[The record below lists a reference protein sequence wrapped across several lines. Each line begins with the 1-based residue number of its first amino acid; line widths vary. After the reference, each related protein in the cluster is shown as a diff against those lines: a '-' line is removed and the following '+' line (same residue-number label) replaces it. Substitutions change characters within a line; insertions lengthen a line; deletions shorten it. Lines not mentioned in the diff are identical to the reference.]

1 MSKARDLAN
10 AGTALT
16 TVSATELGYLDGV
29 TSAVQTQINSKIGSA
44 SAINPTI
51 LDAKGDLISASA
63 DNTPAILSVGTNGQV
78 LTAASGQTSGLQWTT
93 LSSGGMTEITTVVPN
108 ASSIDFSSISGSY
121 KQLLLVWHGIKTSDD
136 TSQFDIRFNSDSTA
150 KYPIKQFNGGSFGSD
165 DSGTNIS
172 ASNNQGTS
180 NSVFNTGT
188 QGTSYSTT
196 SSGTLLIDNYASATY
211 YKPYYLQFAK
221 AGINI
226 RWIWGSY
233 ISATAITSINI
244 FRVSGTGNL
253 QTITGGYIKLYGIS

>member
-1 MSKARDLAN
+1 MTKARNLADN
-10 AGTALT
+10 ALT
-16 TVSATELGYLDGV
+16 TVSPTELGYLDGV
-29 TSAVQTQINSKIGSA
+29 TSGVQTQLDAKLANA
-44 SAINPTI
+44 
-51 LDAKGDLISASA
+51 LVDAKGDVLTATA
-63 DNTPAILSVGTNGQV
+63 DNTPARLAVGANDTV
-78 LTAASGQTSGLQWTT
+78 LTADSSTATGLKWATPAA
-93 LSSGGMTEITTVVPN
+93 GGMTEISTVVPN
-108 ASSIDFSSISGSY
+108 ATSVDFSSIPGTY
-121 KQLLLVWHGIKTSDD
+121 KQLLLVWHGIKISEDA
-136 TSQFDIRFNSDSTA
+136 SQFDIRFNSDSTA
-150 KYPIKQFNGGSFGSD
+150 KYPIKQFNGGSFGTD

-221 AGINI
+221 AGTNI

-244 FRVSGTGNL
+244 FRVTGTGNL
-253 QTITGGYIKLYGIS
+253 QTITGGYIKLYGVS